1 MLKFLKNKRS
11 FRARPEIQTSDRVPD
26 LESEKADVE
35 MLWRF
40 IFNLYLLIFFRKF
53 TPYTYPITFC
63 PILPS
68 YNSEGCVWHLDPLNK
83 YSRKSGCT
91 KQTFLH
97 GCTKK
102 TFLH

>member
-40 IFNLYLLIFFRKF
+40 IFNLYLLIFSENSRPTH
-53 TPYTYPITFC
+53 TPSLFVQFC
-63 PILPS
+63 PPIIRR
-68 YNSEGCVWHLDPLNK
+68 GAW
-83 YSRKSGCT
+83 GI
-91 KQTFLH
+91 
-97 GCTKK
+97 
-102 TFLH
+102 